1 MAEPYISEDDI
12 KLFRERI
19 DATYDLCEKH
29 NIKLTTKGYISA
41 FNPLDVIMA
50 VSVERLDKS
59 SKRLDYLTKVLIG
72 LTIVL
77 AVVGIINI
85 VLL

>member
-1 MAEPYISEDDI
+1 MAEPYISDNDI

-29 NIKLTTKGYISA
+29 SIRLTTKGHISA

-50 VSVERLDKS
+50 ISIERLDKS
-59 SKRLDYLTKVLIG
+59 SKRLNYLTKVLTG

-85 VLL
+85 VFL